1 MWLTLLFRSI
11 QSLYTVMFW
20 ITLRQYMQERWQ
32 ARNSSALA
40 DMAAPLQITVTTATS
55 GM

>member
-1 MWLTLLFRSI
+1 
-11 QSLYTVMFW
+11 MFW

-32 ARNSSALA
+32 ARNTSALA

-55 GM
+55 GMSGMSPQHYYVHG